1 MSCEPGNEAI
11 NLKIYDFLALFDV
24 TLIFRNYP
32 SSIETN
38 PAPVSHLKIMT
49 PSLQILV
56 LNYRATA
63 PESAL

>member
-1 MSCEPGNEAI
+1 MSCEPGNAAI
-11 NLKIYDFLALFDV
+11 NLKIYDFLAFDV
-24 TLIFRNYP
+24 TQSFRNYS

-38 PAPVSHLKIMT
+38 LVLVFHLKRMT
-49 PSLQILV
+49 PSLKI